1 MLSDLV
7 VVCKAHLVLPQS
19 LYSSSQGKTG
29 TYVAGNKNVINNS
42 DTNPHIAVR
51 LFLQKDT
58 WQNPIKM

>member
-7 VVCKAHLVLPQS
+7 VVRKAHLVLPQS

-42 DTNPHIAVR
+42 DTNPHITVR
-51 LFLQKDT
+51 LVSTKRHMAK
-58 WQNPIKM
+58 PY